1 MAVKLPIISEFDSK
15 GIDKAIK
22 EFKQLEGAGAKANF
36 ALKKAAIPAG
46 IAVAALG
53 GFLVNAAKGAEE
65 ARQANQRLGN
75 VLDSMGFGQATER
88 VAAFAES
95 LEKTVAVD
103 ADVIKA
109 TQTVLG
115 TFGQLAKTADKV
127 GGSFDRATMAALDM
141 AAAGFGTAESNA
153 VQLGKALEN
162 PIKGIA
168 ALAKSGVT
176 FTEQEKEKIKVL
188 VESGKILEAQDM
200 VLKAIEKQVGGTAE
214 ASASSFD
221 KMKFSLAGI
230 SDTFGELVL
239 PAIDK
244 FAVVL
249 AGVSVFVAENEKFV
263 AILVITIG
271 ALAGAVLLANAA
283 MKVFAAGKL
292 AVAAAVFI
300 ATKAQAAFN
309 LVMAGNPIALVVL
322 ALAAL
327 VAAFVLA
334 YKNSETFRNA
344 VHALFNGIKT
354 GVIAS
359 VDFIKGYLNTVLG
372 FYKGIFNGIASL
384 WNNSIGKLSFTAPDW
399 VPGFGGKG
407 FSVPKIPM
415 LAQGGIVTGPTLA
428 MIGEAGPEAV
438 IPLNRMNSGGG
449 ITVNVMGG
457 LATSAEIGQAVV
469 NAIRAYNRSAGPANI
484 QVA

>member
-88 VAAFAES
+88 VSAFAES

-176 FTEQEKEKIKVL
+176 FTEQ
-188 VESGKILEAQDM
+188 
-200 VLKAIEKQVGGTAE
+200 
-214 ASASSFD
+214 
-221 KMKFSLAGI
+221 
-230 SDTFGELVL
+230 
-239 PAIDK
+239 
-244 FAVVL
+244 
-249 AGVSVFVAENEKFV
+249 
-263 AILVITIG
+263 IG
-271 ALAGAVLLANAA
+271 
-283 MKVFAAGKL
+283 
-292 AVAAAVFI
+292 
-300 ATKAQAAFN
+300 
-309 LVMAGNPIALVVL
+309 
-322 ALAAL
+322 
-327 VAAFVLA
+327 
-334 YKNSETFRNA
+334 
-344 VHALFNGIKT
+344 
-354 GVIAS
+354 
-359 VDFIKGYLNTVLG
+359 
-372 FYKGIFNGIASL
+372 
-384 WNNSIGKLSFTAPDW
+384 
-399 VPGFGGKG
+399 
-407 FSVPKIPM
+407 
-415 LAQGGIVTGPTLA
+415 
-428 MIGEAGPEAV
+428 
-438 IPLNRMNSGGG
+438 
-449 ITVNVMGG
+449 
-457 LATSAEIGQAVV
+457 
-469 NAIRAYNRSAGPANI
+469 RAH
-484 QVA
+484 V